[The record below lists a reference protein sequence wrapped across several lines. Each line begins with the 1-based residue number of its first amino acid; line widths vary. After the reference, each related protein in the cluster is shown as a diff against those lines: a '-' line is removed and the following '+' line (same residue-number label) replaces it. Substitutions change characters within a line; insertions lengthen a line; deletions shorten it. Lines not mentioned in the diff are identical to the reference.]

1 MKREVFVIP
10 YVITFYIYTGL
21 VGLIVAITALLV
33 IKDFI
38 RKLSLPTRSIFPAVF
53 VFYFGISAIFT
64 SISGI
69 DNVGGILAIDEEGRL
84 LKRLIK
90 DDINRSTI
98 YLIIS
103 MISFFCYIHFRNRTI
118 SLKQIVKKW
127 IDKLKE

>member
-1 MKREVFVIP
+1 M
-10 YVITFYIYTGL
+10 
-21 VGLIVAITALLV
+21 
-33 IKDFI
+33 
-38 RKLSLPTRSIFPAVF
+38 F
-53 VFYFGISAIFT
+53 VFYFGCSAIFT
-64 SISGI
+64 NISGI
-69 DNVGGILAIDEEGRL
+69 DNVEGILAIDEEGRL

-90 DDINRSTI
+90 DDINLSTI